1 MEQRLSQLSG
11 LRPTSL
17 PFGLGVSASFHLF
30 LVTTLLTQVALVSI
44 VTRVSPVSGLRLSGA
59 STLSGGFTPYI
70 CATGKRMLLNPFA
83 AVLAKTSL
91 DVNLNDPLVGRTTI
105 SEPYS

>member
-1 MEQRLSQLSG
+1 MLRWRIRLGDLSYLLYAERILEQRLSQLSG

-44 VTRVSPVSGLRLSGA
+44 VTRVSPVSGLRLSGT
-59 STLSGGFTPYI
+59 STLSGGFTPLSVPQVNA
-70 CATGKRMLLNPFA
+70 CSLTLSLLF
-83 AVLAKTSL
+83 
-91 DVNLNDPLVGRTTI
+91 
-105 SEPYS
+105 